1 MGADKIMVW
10 NYPTNITGL
19 GSILVYANG
28 ITNGYMGTTLAV
40 VYFAVVFFI
49 IGANDRAL
57 ITAAFTSTV
66 ISMMLNIMGVVDS
79 SLIMIFTALTLVGMA
94 WNWTKN

>member
-1 MGADKIMVW
+1 MVW

-19 GSILVYANG
+19 GAVMVYANS

-49 IGANDRAL
+49 IGADDRAL
-57 ITAAFTSTV
+57 IVAAFTSTF
-66 ISMMLNIMGVVDS
+66 IAMMLNIMGIVDS
-79 SLIMIFTALTLVGMA
+79 SLIMIFIALTLIGMA